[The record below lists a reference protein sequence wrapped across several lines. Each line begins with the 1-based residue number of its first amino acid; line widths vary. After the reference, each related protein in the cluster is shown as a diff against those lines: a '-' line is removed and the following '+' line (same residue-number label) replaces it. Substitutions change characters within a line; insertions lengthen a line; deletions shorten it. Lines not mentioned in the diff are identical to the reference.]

1 MSDATVEF
9 FERLG
14 RSGHEPLLVKA
25 SGTARFELRAG
36 KRTEHWVVSIKKGDV
51 AVSRRKAPAEC
62 VVQMERAL
70 FDKMATGEANAMA
83 ALQRGQAVVQG
94 NPELLVM
101 LQRLFPDPPGSRGR
115 VEPIATVEE
124 SR

>member
-25 SGTARFELRAG
+25 SGRGRCDLRGG
-36 KRTEHWVVSIKKGDV
+36 KRTEHWVVTINKGEV
-51 AVSRRKAPAEC
+51 AVSKKKGPAEC

-70 FDKMATGEANAMA
+70 FDKMASGEANAMA
-83 ALQRGQAVVQG
+83 ALQRGQAVIQG

-101 LQRLFPDPPGSRGR
+101 LQRLFPGPPGSRGR
-115 VEPIATVEE
+115 AEPIAAVEE